1 MGPKWPPAASGA
13 HRLQPFVPEL
23 LDLLAFFGEL
33 TPAPAVDK
41 LLRHAS
47 AATLERSL
55 APARGRYPARGATT
69 TRPDSWLNHE
79 IPIGTFSDW
88 DEARPGFLARIIR
101 EQGATLTPTLSLSE
115 TLRGRGSRSDPL
127 APGGGRDRVRGS
139 VGRGT
144 RVREFT
150 ELGHS
155 EGGVAPLRTSLRTGL
170 RRQC

>member
-1 MGPKWPPAASGA
+1 
-13 HRLQPFVPEL
+13 L

-69 TRPDSWLNHE
+69 TRPGSWLNHE

-115 TLRGRGSRSDPL
+115 GEGEGAVPIPSPPQGARGGEGS
-127 APGGGRDRVRGS
+127 
-139 VGRGT
+139 T
-144 RVREFT
+144 T
-150 ELGHS
+150 
-155 EGGVAPLRTSLRTGL
+155 TSG
-170 RRQC
+170 